1 MNILIAVVATFIVT
15 AIWQLFSSRKIR
27 ANHRLMTTALIKEL
41 DEMAMKLGHKDFIVY
56 LSATKGHDYANTAAI
71 NLKSFYDSFT
81 DRGAD

>member
-1 MNILIAVVATFIVT
+1 
-15 AIWQLFSSRKIR
+15 
-27 ANHRLMTTALIKEL
+27 MTTALIKEL